1 MFDSINDLG
10 IKLAATGYFI
20 DPVMTQVVFL
30 AAKLQKPLLL
40 EGPAGSGKTQLAV
53 SVAAAARTH
62 IERLQCYRGVT
73 EDKAIGRFDEGLQ
86 RLYMEFSKGQHE
98 DWQSVQ
104 TNLKG
109 RDFFR
114 PGPLMRALECDR
126 PCVLLIDEL
135 DKVDDGFEA
144 MLLEI
149 LSAWQLSIPE
159 FGTVA
164 AKTIPFV
171 VLTSNEE
178 RRLGDPIRRRSLY
191 VRVEH
196 PTPEREAEIIA
207 SRTPKAD
214 ESFHREMAGIALSF
228 RNYSLEKPP
237 SVSEMIDFAN
247 ALATPRDRPRN
258 SGAPRRAASVPGEDR
273 EGPSPPPIAG
283 GVQELARRR
292 GQVRA
297 ESRAPRRISIM
308 IRCVLMLLV
317 FPSLA
322 VGQTDPL
329 PAARIVKQYAAH
341 YRVPPE
347 LIAAFIDV
355 ESRWNPRAVS
365 AKGAMGLMQLMPAT
379 AKRFGAFEPFDV
391 EQNIAAGTRYV
402 TALMWE
408 FHGDLRLVAA
418 AYYAGDRNIA
428 RKQLDYRNP
437 DVVAYVQ
444 AVRRQYMLRRYPAV
458 RPSRRSTP

>member
-1 MFDSINDLG
+1 MRPSCRSRC
-10 IKLAATGYFI
+10 
-20 DPVMTQVVFL
+20 
-30 AAKLQKPLLL
+30 LL

-53 SVAAAARTH
+53 SVAAAAGTH
-62 IERLQCYRGVT
+62 VERLQCYRGVT

-114 PGPLMRALECDR
+114 PGPLMRALECER

-164 AKTIPFV
+164 AKSIPFV

-191 VRVEH
+191 LRVEH

-214 ESFHREMAGIALSF
+214 GKFHREMAGIALSF

-247 ALATPRDRPRN
+247 ALQLLGTDHVTAEHARCSFALPCQDRKRPQ
-258 SGAPRRAASVPGEDR
+258 APP
-273 EGPSPPPIAG
+273 
-283 GVQELARRR
+283 
-292 GQVRA
+292 
-297 ESRAPRRISIM
+297 APRRIQESARRRRT
-308 IRCVLMLLV
+308 IRAKSCASRRAEFMRRWLLLLLFA
-317 FPSLA
+317 FPRFCF
-322 VGQTDPL
+322 GQADPA
-329 PAARIVKQYAAH
+329 PAAGLRSPICGALSRASGVNR
-341 YRVPPE
+341 RVDRRRV
-347 LIAAFIDV
+347 AM
-355 ESRWNPRAVS
+355 ES
-365 AKGAMGLMQLMPAT
+365 KGS
-379 AKRFGAFEPFDV
+379 FG
-391 EQNIAAGTRYV
+391 
-402 TALMWE
+402 
-408 FHGDLRLVAA
+408 
-418 AYYAGDRNIA
+418 
-428 RKQLDYRNP
+428 
-437 DVVAYVQ
+437 
-444 AVRRQYMLRRYPAV
+444 
-458 RPSRRSTP
+458 